1 MTANLYRAEVDGLHG
16 LRVFEEAHPD
26 HFVEALDE
34 SGNTLSTGCKADLT
48 EDGSGFQSSKQRDC
62 GLPHEGKVDGQT
74 GIQTTGQTDQR
85 KDIHT
90 YRQTIRQRSF
100 YGSN

>member
-34 SGNTLSTGCKADLT
+34 SGSI
-48 EDGSGFQSSKQRDC
+48 
-62 GLPHEGKVDGQT
+62 
-74 GIQTTGQTDQR
+74 IQ
-85 KDIHT
+85 
-90 YRQTIRQRSF
+90 
-100 YGSN
+100 